1 MPTLSLQFV
10 LGASSGELRRGSLET
25 LVRRV
30 CTDSRQARP
39 GDLFIPLV
47 GDRFD
52 GHDFLGEVAARGV
65 TAVLTHRRES
75 ADVVGDCAVIAV
87 DDTRRAL
94 GRLGAGH
101 RNHFSGAVIG
111 VAGSNGKTTTKGL
124 LASIL
129 SVKFRTLVSPASF
142 NNDIG
147 VPLTLLEL
155 GPEHEV
161 AVLEAGTNH
170 PGELAPLL
178 AMIRPRYGVLTSLG
192 REHLEFFGG
201 LDGVVDEEGS
211 LAQCLP
217 ADGRLFIHAD
227 NPLAEAVIRRCEAP
241 VTRIG
246 WKAGNDWVVSGI
258 RVELRG
264 TSFEIKAPRSRH
276 DGSYFVPLP
285 GRHQAVNAAL
295 AIAVAAELGLSRD
308 EIQRGLAA
316 SAPAKMRLQ
325 LSECRGVGI
334 LDDTYNANADSA
346 RAALET
352 LRDLPCRGRRIAVL
366 GEMSELGNFSEA
378 AHEEVGRCAAET
390 GVDALFAVGR
400 MAGILG
406 AAARAAGLRAVNE
419 FEDIGPAAVALA
431 GTVRAGDLV
440 LFKASRA
447 ARLER
452 IVEQLQQGRGATDSA
467 GGTGAAS
474 SLKRCQP
481 F

>member
-10 LGASSGELRRGSLET
+10 LGASSGELRRGSPEI

-52 GHDFLGEVAARGV
+52 GHDFLDEVAARGV
-65 TAVLTHRRES
+65 TAVLTHRRER
-75 ADVVGDCAVIAV
+75 AGVVGDCAVIAV
-87 DDTRRAL
+87 DDTRQAL
-94 GRLGAGH
+94 GRLGAEH
-101 RNHFSGAVIG
+101 RNHFSGTVIA
-111 VAGSNGKTTTKGL
+111 VAGSNGKTTTKEL
-124 LASIL
+124 LASVL
-129 SVKFRTLVSPASF
+129 GVKFRAHASPASF
-142 NNDIG
+142 NNCIG

-155 GPEHEV
+155 EPEHEV

-201 LDGVVDEEGS
+201 LEGVVDEEGA

-227 NPLAEAVIRRCEAP
+227 NPLAEGVVCRCEAP
-241 VTRIG
+241 VIRIG
-246 WKAGNDWVVSGI
+246 LKAGNNWVVSDV
-258 RVELRG
+258 RVEHRG
-264 TSFEIKAPRSRH
+264 TSFEIKAPRRQF

-295 AIAVAAELGLSRD
+295 AIAVAAELGLSRE

-316 SAPAKMRLQ
+316 GAPAKMRLQ

-352 LRDLPCRGRRIAVL
+352 LKELPCRGRRFAVL
-366 GEMSELGNFSEA
+366 GEMSELGRFSEA
-378 AHEEVGRCAAET
+378 AHEEVGRCAAEME
-390 GVDALFAVGR
+390 VDGLFAVGR
-400 MAGILG
+400 MAGVLG
-406 AAARAAGLRAVNE
+406 RAARAGGLRVVSE
-419 FEDIGPAAVALA
+419 FEDIESAAVALRETA
-431 GTVRAGDLV
+431 RPGDLV

-452 IVEQLQQGRGATDSA
+452 MIERLRQGRD
-467 GGTGAAS
+467 AS
-474 SLKRCQP
+474 SASGVPASTSGLNP
-481 F
+481 S